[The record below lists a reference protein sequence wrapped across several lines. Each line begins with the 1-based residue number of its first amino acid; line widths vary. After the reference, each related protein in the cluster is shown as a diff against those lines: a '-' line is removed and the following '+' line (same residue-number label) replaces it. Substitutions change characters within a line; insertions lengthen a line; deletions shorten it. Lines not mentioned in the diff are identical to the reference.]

1 MRSLYVYYRIQLAHE
16 ASLWQAVTDIQH
28 RLRSRMPGLAAAL
41 HQRLDP
47 GTSGLHTWM
56 EVYHFNGHANDQ
68 AWSTFEAALLAQAA
82 TLPAGIEGE
91 RHLERFVRHDG
102 PTALP
107 PKD

>member
-16 ASLWQAVTDIQH
+16 APLWLAVTDMQH

-41 HQRLDP
+41 QRRLDP
-47 GTSGLHTWM
+47 GDSGLQTWM
-56 EVYHFNGHANDQ
+56 EVYQFNGHASDM
-68 AWSTFEAALLAQAA
+68 AWTTFEAALLAQAA
-82 TLPAGIEGE
+82 TLPEGIEGE

-102 PTALP
+102 PAGLS